1 MHATDRV
8 RRVVTVLL
16 VAAVLLVAPQVAYAG
31 FSTPQTSSLQVGAA
45 ALTAPSSPVE
55 THVCPV
61 RGGGNSEDFAVTLA
75 SFTGPSPTQLSYT
88 YTYRLL
94 RDGVEV
100 ATATSTSRTT
110 VLTYSLKSN
119 KFGAYAL
126 SIEGRSGNWVSPAL
140 VVALPCL
147 L

>member
-1 MHATDRV
+1 MPAIDRA
-8 RRVVTVLL
+8 RRVVTVVL
-16 VAAVLLVAPQVAYAG
+16 VALALLVAPQVAFAG
-31 FSTPQTSSLQVGAA
+31 FSTPRTSPLQVGTTS
-45 ALTAPSSPVE
+45 LTAPSSPVE

-61 RGGGNSEDFAVTLA
+61 RGNSEDFTVTLA
-75 SFTGPSPTQLSYT
+75 SFTGPSPAQLSYT

-100 ATATSTSRTT
+100 ATSTSTLRTT
-110 VLTYSLKSN
+110 VLTYSLRSSN
-119 KFGAYAL
+119 KFGAYSL